1 MKYIFFVLA
10 LILSANLGAQ
20 LKVRSDEFIQIGYD
34 SYKTLS
40 FGQETNIPNN
50 GKYAI
55 EYYGGGLNF
64 WKPWPTAYMNNFILF
79 LRDDNNIG
87 MGTQGSSAY
96 RLDVSGKVRATSFT
110 TISDKRLK
118 TDVRPIT
125 NALDKISRLNGV
137 FYKYNFS
144 FPKYSDKNTT
154 GTVKEKTMGNEPNIV
169 SSNEQRLGFL
179 AQDVQKVY
187 PELVVEDEKGFLGV
201 NYMDLIPVLTE
212 AIKEQQ
218 TEIKELREKI
228 AVLEKGLALKG
239 DNVVSPIIT
248 CTPNPF
254 NEVATLTFT
263 LDSENAGKATVVQI
277 YDLKGALL
285 KSYDVKPKV
294 GVNSIDVNLSAFGT
308 GIYYANL
315 SVNGKTLSAT
325 PIISALK

>member
-1 MKYIFFVLA
+1 MKYIFFI
-10 LILSANLGAQ
+10 LIYIVSTNINAQ

-263 LDSENAGKATVVQI
+263 LDSENEGKATVVQI

-285 KSYDVKPKV
+285 KSYDVKSKV
-294 GVNSIDVNLSAFGT
+294 GINSLDVNLSAFGT

>member
-1 MKYIFFVLA
+1 MKYIFFI
-10 LILSANLGAQ
+10 LIYIVSTNINAQ

-87 MGTQGSSAY
+87 MSTQGDQEY
-96 RLDVSGKVRATSFT
+96 RLDVNGYVRAFNITKW
-110 TISDKRLK
+110 SDKRLK
-118 TDVRPIT
+118 TDIKPIT
-125 NALDKISRLNGV
+125 NALEKICRLNGV
-137 FYKYNFS
+137 SYKYNFS
-144 FPKYSDKNTT
+144 FPKYSDKNAA

-169 SSNEQRLGFL
+169 SSNKPQLGFL
-179 AQDVQKVY
+179 AQDVQNIY
-187 PELVVEDEKGFLGV
+187 PEIVMEDGKGFLGI

-228 AVLEKGLALKG
+228 AVLEKGLASKG

-263 LDSENAGKATVVQI
+263 LDSENASKATVVQI

-325 PIISALK
+325 AIISALK